1 MFQVESRFIAK
12 IIIKI
17 KILLLIMVF
26 RKLRPDSTLV
36 WINEELRRR
45 FPRYRGIIDNK
56 EIARYIIAKSL
67 SCEFD
72 SNDTIEDL
80 EKLLKEKSLEFNE
93 LLKNPIQDV
102 KNRIIVSKNYINL
115 AEELAIRYLEDCIF
129 CERQCSVNR
138 IAGEKGFCLLSK
150 DSYISSAF
158 LHMGEEA
165 PLIPSGTIFFQ
176 GCNFGCVFCQNY
188 DISQKWKERRK
199 IEDVAQKVDVK
210 QLAALADRLVEKGAI
225 NINYVGGDPIPN
237 IHTIVGSLQFQTSN
251 ITQLWNSN
259 FYLTDKSISLVIDFM
274 DFWLPDFKYGNNECA
289 EKYSGIKDYYGI
301 LTRNLKRIHDN
312 GSGEIIIRHLIMPNH
327 VECCSKPILDFIARE
342 VPKSIVNLMGQYHP
356 EYLAHKY
363 KEINRRPSMTEIHE
377 VKNYADDL
385 GILYEPVS

>member
-17 KILLLIMVF
+17 KILILIMVF

-129 CERQCSVNR
+129 CE
-138 IAGEKGFCLLSK
+138 
-150 DSYISSAF
+150 
-158 LHMGEEA
+158 
-165 PLIPSGTIFFQ
+165 
-176 GCNFGCVFCQNY
+176 
-188 DISQKWKERRK
+188 
-199 IEDVAQKVDVK
+199 
-210 QLAALADRLVEKGAI
+210 
-225 NINYVGGDPIPN
+225 
-237 IHTIVGSLQFQTSN
+237 
-251 ITQLWNSN
+251 
-259 FYLTDKSISLVIDFM
+259 
-274 DFWLPDFKYGNNECA
+274 
-289 EKYSGIKDYYGI
+289 
-301 LTRNLKRIHDN
+301 
-312 GSGEIIIRHLIMPNH
+312 
-327 VECCSKPILDFIARE
+327 
-342 VPKSIVNLMGQYHP
+342 
-356 EYLAHKY
+356 
-363 KEINRRPSMTEIHE
+363 
-377 VKNYADDL
+377 
-385 GILYEPVS
+385 